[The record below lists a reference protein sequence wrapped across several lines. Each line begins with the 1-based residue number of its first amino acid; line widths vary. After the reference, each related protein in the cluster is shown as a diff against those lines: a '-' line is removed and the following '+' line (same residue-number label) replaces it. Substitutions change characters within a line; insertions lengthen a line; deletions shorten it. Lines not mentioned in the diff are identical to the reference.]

1 MAKKTVT
8 VVRNAGT
15 GRFVKPSK
23 AVTAP
28 KTHVKETMKK
38 GK

>member
-15 GRFVKPSK
+15 GRFAKPSK
-23 AVTAP
+23 AKSAP
-28 KTHVKETMKK
+28 KTHVKETVKK
-38 GK
+38 G